1 MIYITKDVNETLDYV
16 FIRNVEDNIVSVNYT
31 QDNLGGL
38 VVDNCTTNSG
48 DVVLD
53 DGTIYPA
60 GRAIVLWVS
69 GGTVGGKEKVILTYT
84 TAAGR
89 VRDEAIIF
97 TLVQEN

>member
-1 MIYITKDVNETLDYV
+1 MIYVQKDINETLDYV
-16 FIRNVEDNIVSVNYT
+16 FIRNVEDDIVSVTYT
-31 QDNLGGL
+31 QDSLGGL

-53 DGTIYPA
+53 EGTVYPA
-60 GRAIVLWVS
+60 GRAIILWVS
-69 GGTVGGKEKVILTYT
+69 GGIVGGKEKVILTYT
-84 TAAGR
+84 TTAGR